1 MFNFLMLYI
10 YNMELYKTIIYIII
24 LLIVIYVIAGYI
36 FPKKTQLSSMM
47 DGTKQ
52 QVIEASSLP
61 SNNNSLNYT
70 YSTWFYIEDWNY
82 KFGEKKTIL
91 GRLDGD
97 KNPSPSIELGAMEN
111 DVIISISCYPKEK
124 SSTSNA
130 PESVVKPI
138 IHKCK
143 VQNVPLQRW
152 VNVIISLYGRTLDVY
167 IDGKLVRTCLLP
179 GISKISQSSQVTIT
193 PNGGFS
199 GWTSN
204 FQYWSNASNPQQAYD
219 IYKNGYGGSALG
231 NFFNKYRIK
240 FAFMEDNTERGSFE
254 I

>member
-1 MFNFLMLYI
+1 
-10 YNMELYKTIIYIII
+10 
-24 LLIVIYVIAGYI
+24 LIVVYIIAGYI
-36 FPKKTQLSSMM
+36 FPKTSQLSAMM

-52 QVIEASSLP
+52 QTIEASSLP
-61 SNNNSLNYT
+61 SNKNSLNYT

-91 GRLDGD
+91 GRLDSD
-97 KNPSPSIELGAMEN
+97 KNPSPSIELGAMDN
-111 DVIISISCYPKEK
+111 DVTVSVSCYPKHQ
-124 SSTSNA
+124 SGNA
-130 PESVVKPI
+130 TGVKPI

-152 VNVIISLYGRTLDVY
+152 VNLIVSLYGRTLDVY

-179 GISKISQSSQVTIT
+179 GVAKIAQTSPIVIT

-204 FQYWSNASNPQQAYD
+204 FQYWANSSNPQQAYD
-219 IYKNGYGGSALG
+219 IYKNGYGGSSLG

-240 FAFMEDNTERGSFE
+240 FSFMEDNTEKGSIE

>member
-1 MFNFLMLYI
+1 
-10 YNMELYKTIIYIII
+10 MELYQII
-24 LLIVIYVIAGYI
+24 LSVIVILIVVYIIAGYI
-36 FPKKTQLSSMM
+36 FPKTSQLSAMM

-52 QVIEASSLP
+52 QTIEASSLP
-61 SNNNSLNYT
+61 SNKNSLNYT

-91 GRLDGD
+91 GRLDSD
-97 KNPSPSIELGAMEN
+97 KNPSPSIELGAMDN
-111 DVIISISCYPKEK
+111 DVTVSVSCYPKHQ
-124 SSTSNA
+124 SGNA
-130 PESVVKPI
+130 TGVKPI

-152 VNVIISLYGRTLDVY
+152 VNLIVSLYGRTLDVY

-179 GISKISQSSQVTIT
+179 GVAKIAQTSPIVIT

-204 FQYWSNASNPQQAYD
+204 FQYWANSSNPQQAYD
-219 IYKNGYGGSALG
+219 IYKNGYGGSSLG

-240 FAFMEDNTERGSFE
+240 FSFMEDNTEKGSIE

>member
-1 MFNFLMLYI
+1 
-10 YNMELYKTIIYIII
+10 MELYQII
-24 LLIVIYVIAGYI
+24 LSVIVILIVVYIIAGYI
-36 FPKKTQLSSMM
+36 FPKTSQLSSMM

-52 QVIEASSLP
+52 QTIEASSLP
-61 SNNNSLNYT
+61 SNKNSLNYT

-91 GRLDGD
+91 GRLDSD
-97 KNPSPSIELGAMEN
+97 KNPSPSIELGAMDN
-111 DVIISISCYPKEK
+111 DVTVSVSCYPKHQ
-124 SSTSNA
+124 SGNA
-130 PESVVKPI
+130 TGVKPI

-152 VNVIISLYGRTLDVY
+152 VNLIVSLYGRTLDVY

-179 GISKISQSSQVTIT
+179 GVAKIAQTSPIVIT

-204 FQYWSNASNPQQAYD
+204 FQYWANSSNPQQAYD
-219 IYKNGYGGSALG
+219 IYKNGYGGSSLG

-240 FAFMEDNTERGSFE
+240 FSFMEDNTEKGSIE

>member
-1 MFNFLMLYI
+1 
-10 YNMELYKTIIYIII
+10 MELYQII
-24 LLIVIYVIAGYI
+24 LSVIVILIVVYIIAGYI
-36 FPKKTQLSSMM
+36 FPKTSQLSSMM

-52 QVIEASSLP
+52 QTIEASSLP
-61 SNNNSLNYT
+61 SNKNSLNYT

-91 GRLDGD
+91 GRLDSD
-97 KNPSPSIELGAMEN
+97 KNPSPSIELGAMDN
-111 DVIISISCYPKEK
+111 DVTVSVSCYPKQQ
-124 SSTSNA
+124 SGDVTG
-130 PESVVKPI
+130 VKPI

-152 VNVIISLYGRTLDVY
+152 VNLIVSLYGRTLDVY

-179 GISKISQSSQVTIT
+179 GVAKIAQTSPIVIT

-204 FQYWSNASNPQQAYD
+204 FQYWANSSNPQQAYD
-219 IYKNGYGGSALG
+219 IYKNGYGGSSLG

-240 FAFMEDNTERGSFE
+240 FSFMEDNTEKGSIE

>member
-1 MFNFLMLYI
+1 
-10 YNMELYKTIIYIII
+10 MELYQII
-24 LLIVIYVIAGYI
+24 LSVIVILIVVYIIAGYI
-36 FPKKTQLSSMM
+36 FPKTSQLSAMM

-52 QVIEASSLP
+52 QTIEASSLP
-61 SNNNSLNYT
+61 SNKNSLNYT

-91 GRLDGD
+91 GRLDSD
-97 KNPSPSIELGAMEN
+97 KNPSPSIELGAMDN
-111 DVIISISCYPKEK
+111 DVTVSVSCYPKHQ
-124 SSTSNA
+124 SGDATG
-130 PESVVKPI
+130 VKPI

-152 VNVIISLYGRTLDVY
+152 VNLIVSLYGRTLDVY

-179 GISKISQSSQVTIT
+179 GVAKIAQTSPIVIT

-204 FQYWSNASNPQQAYD
+204 FQYWANSSNPQQAYD
-219 IYKNGYGGSALG
+219 IYKNGYGGSSLG

-240 FAFMEDNTERGSFE
+240 FSFMEDNTEKGSIE

>member
-1 MFNFLMLYI
+1 
-10 YNMELYKTIIYIII
+10 MELFQTILFSILVLVIVYI
-24 LLIVIYVIAGYI
+24 IAGYI
-36 FPKKTQLSSMM
+36 FPNNKQLSGMM

-52 QVIEASSLP
+52 QTIEAVNLP
-61 SNNNSLNYT
+61 SNTNSLNYT

-97 KNPSPSIELGAMEN
+97 NNPSPSIELGAMDN
-111 DVIISISCYPKEK
+111 DVTISISCYPTKQ
-124 SSTSNA
+124 SGSASDSA
-130 PESVVKPI
+130 SAVKPI

-152 VNVIISLYGRTLDVY
+152 VNLIVSLYGRTLDVY

-179 GISKISQSSQVTIT
+179 GVAKVAQSSPVIIT

-204 FQYWSNASNPQQAYD
+204 FQYWATSTNPQQAYD
-219 IYKNGYGGSALG
+219 IYKSGYGGSLG
-231 NFFNKYRIK
+231 NFFNKYRLK
-240 FAFMEDNTERGSFE
+240 FSFLEDNTEKGSFE

>member
-1 MFNFLMLYI
+1 
-10 YNMELYKTIIYIII
+10 MELYQTILSVIVI
-24 LLIVIYVIAGYI
+24 LIVIYIVAGYI
-36 FPKKTQLSSMM
+36 FPKTTQLSSMM

-52 QVIEASSLP
+52 QSIEASNLP
-61 SNNNSLNYT
+61 SNTNSLNYT
-70 YSTWFYIEDWNY
+70 YSTWFYVEDWNY

-97 KNPSPSIELGAMEN
+97 KNPSPSIELGAMDN
-111 DVIISISCYPKEK
+111 DVTISVSCYPKQAAGD
-124 SSTSNA
+124 A
-130 PESVVKPI
+130 PAAAANDSVKPI

-152 VNVIISLYGRTLDVY
+152 VNLIVSLYGRTLDVY

-179 GISKISQSSQVTIT
+179 GVAKIAQASPVIIT
-193 PNGGFS
+193 PNGGFN

-204 FQYWSNASNPQQAYD
+204 FQYWAHSSSPQQAYD
-219 IYKNGYGGSALG
+219 IYKSGNGTGSLG
-231 NFFNKYRIK
+231 NFFNKYRLK
-240 FAFMEDNTERGSFE
+240 FAFMEDNTEKGSIE

>member
-1 MFNFLMLYI
+1 
-10 YNMELYKTIIYIII
+10 MELYQIVLLVLVILIFVYII
-24 LLIVIYVIAGYI
+24 AGFI
-36 FPKKTQLSSMM
+36 FPKTTQLSTMSEA
-47 DGTKQ
+47 TKMQ
-52 QVIEASSLP
+52 TIDANNLPTNKSST
-61 SNNNSLNYT
+61 NYT
-70 YSTWFYIEDWNY
+70 YSTWIYVEDWNY

-91 GRLDGD
+91 GRLDAD
-97 KNPSPSIELGAMEN
+97 KNPSPAIELGAMDN
-111 DVIISISCYPKEK
+111 DVTISVSCYPKNGDG
-124 SSTSNA
+124 SSGPSA
-130 PESVVKPI
+130 GAGAGDKVKPI

-152 VNVIISLYGRTLDVY
+152 VNIIASLYGRTLDVY

-179 GISKISQSSQVTIT
+179 GVAKVSPAAPVILT

-204 FQYWSNASNPQQAYD
+204 FQYWATSTSPQQAYD

-231 NFFNKYRIK
+231 NFFNKYRLK
-240 FAFMEDNTERGSFE
+240 MAFMEDNVERGSIE

>member
-1 MFNFLMLYI
+1 
-10 YNMELYKTIIYIII
+10 MELYQII
-24 LLIVIYVIAGYI
+24 LSVIVILIVVYIIAGYI
-36 FPKKTQLSSMM
+36 FPKTSQLSAMM

-52 QVIEASSLP
+52 QTIEASSLP
-61 SNNNSLNYT
+61 SNKNSLNYT

-91 GRLDGD
+91 GRLDSD
-97 KNPSPSIELGAMEN
+97 KNPSPSIELGAMDN
-111 DVIISISCYPKEK
+111 DVTVSVSCYPKHQ
-124 SSTSNA
+124 SGNA
-130 PESVVKPI
+130 TGVKPI

-152 VNVIISLYGRTLDVY
+152 VNLIVSLYGRTLDVY

-179 GISKISQSSQVTIT
+179 GVAKIAQTSPIVIT

-204 FQYWSNASNPQQAYD
+204 FQYWANSSNPQQAYD
-219 IYKNGYGGSALG
+219 IYKNGYGGSSLG

-240 FAFMEDNTERGSFE
+240 LSFMEDNTEKGSIE